1 MSGLGYESRVPLTE
15 RILVIEDDP
24 ALANNLV
31 TTLSRCGFQAE
42 SVQDG
47 KSAIEKIATSKF
59 DLALLDLMIPQ
70 LNGYEVLKEIHRQ
83 GMSIPVIVV
92 SAKDGEY
99 DQADALD
106 LGADDYIVKPFSAVT
121 LESRI
126 RAVLRRRPIGS
137 YTYLTAGTLEI
148 DSSKRTCTL
157 EGREVELTKIEFDLL
172 WVLMLAGGATV
183 RRADIE
189 DEIWGDMPSSNVL
202 DVYMGYLRKKV
213 GSQYFEVI
221 RGHGIRFASEVK
233 LGKST

>member
-1 MSGLGYESRVPLTE
+1 VTE
-15 RILVIEDDP
+15 QILVIEDDP
-24 ALANNLV
+24 ALAKNLV
-31 TTLSRCGFQAE
+31 TTLLRCGFKAE

-47 KSAIEKIATSKF
+47 KSAIEKLATDKF
-59 DLALLDLMIPQ
+59 DLALLDLMIPH
-70 LNGYEVLKEIHRQ
+70 LNGYEVLKEIQRQ

-106 LGADDYIVKPFSAVT
+106 LGADDYIVKPFNAVT

-126 RAVLRRRPIGS
+126 KAVLRRRPIGS
-137 YTYLTAGTLEI
+137 YTHMVAENLHI

-157 EGREVELTKIEFDLL
+157 DGREIDLTKIEFDLL
-172 WVLMLAGGATV
+172 WLLMFAGGVIV

-202 DVYMGYLRKKV
+202 DVYMGYLRKKI
-213 GSQYFEVI
+213 GSEYFEVI
-221 RGHGIRFASEVK
+221 RGHGIRFSCEVK
-233 LGKST
+233 MGKSK